1 MSGGMRVEERS
12 NNRAKPGAEARK
24 RFGKKNSQQKV
35 SKPLLFRTLF
45 LLAVCGIVAFVV
57 LAVRLYDIQ
66 IVNNSY
72 FTARSLSG
80 QQRQT
85 TLRAS
90 RGTIYDSGG
99 RILAMSGPVE
109 NVFISPLEMALHE
122 QDVRFI
128 AEGLS
133 YLLGV
138 DIGLVIDRASRT
150 TSQFQVIKPRVGADE
165 AERVRRFIAD
175 HSIRGVHFEPA
186 QMRFYP
192 NDSLASQVLG
202 FVGTDDVGLDGIE
215 QRFNTHLTGV
225 DGRIIRLTNARGSDL
240 MIAGFGDYNQ
250 ARHGNDITLTLNL
263 SIQHYMEKH
272 LAQAVIDYDVQNG
285 AVAIAMDPRTGEIL
299 AMANYPTFDPN
310 NFLRLS
316 DSVLERLSSIEDED
330 EFVEAYRNAQFE
342 MWRNRA
348 LTDTYE
354 PGSVFKMITFAMGLE
369 ENVARPDTIFS
380 CHGQIGVRLFDGE
393 SIRNC
398 HNRWGHGALTMNEAM
413 YRSCNVASIDIGL
426 RVGARTF
433 YHYIGAF
440 GLFDRTGLDNAVEG
454 RSLWWSESAFF
465 DWQNH
470 TQLASASFGQTFRI
484 TPIQMINAAAA
495 TINGGYLMQPF
506 MVRQVTDVNG
516 NIIEYNE
523 PTMLRQVI
531 SNETSAYMRAMLEGS
546 VTDGTGRNAQV
557 RGFRIGGKT
566 GTSEN
571 VEQLALRGE
580 DDMSDK
586 DYIVSFLGF
595 APADDPQIIILVL
608 LDTPSHD
615 TGIRITGGMMAAPVV
630 GKMLAD
636 ILPMSLGIMPV
647 YTEADLPDIN
657 IHVPRLTGRDIDSA
671 INVLTASGFTY
682 KVVGDGNTV
691 TGQMPTPNAYVA
703 SGANVII
710 YAGEEVPRDIVTV
723 PHLGGMSYSEAGNA
737 LAERGLFL
745 RTTGVPRTDSRA
757 RVSVQSISA
766 GRDVQFG
773 AVVEVTL
780 INPDASEQ

>member
-1 MSGGMRVEERS
+1 MSGGMKVEQRGG
-12 NNRAKPGAEARK
+12 NRARPGADARK
-24 RFGKKNSQQKV
+24 RYGKNSSQQAV

-80 QQRQT
+80 QLRQT
-85 TLRAS
+85 TLPAS
-90 RGTIYDSGG
+90 RGTIFDSGG
-99 RILAMSGPVE
+99 RILAMSGSVE
-109 NVFISPLEMALHE
+109 NVFISPLEMALEE
-122 QDVRFI
+122 QDIRFV

-138 DIGLVIDRASRT
+138 DIGFVIERASRT
-150 TSQFQVIKPRVGADE
+150 ASQYQVIKPRVSADE
-165 AERVRRFIAD
+165 AQRVRQFIRD
-175 HSIRGVHFEPA
+175 HNIRGVHFEPA

-192 NDSLASQVLG
+192 NDALASQVLG
-202 FVGTDDVGLDGIE
+202 FVGTDDVGLDGME
-215 QRFNTHLTGV
+215 QRFNRELTGV
-225 DGRIIRLTNARGSDL
+225 DGRMIRLTNARGSDL
-240 MIAGFGDYNQ
+240 MLSGFGDYHP
-250 ARHGNDITLTLNL
+250 ARHGNDITLTINL
-263 SIQHYMEKH
+263 SIQHYVEKH

-299 AMANYPTFDPN
+299 AIANYPTFDPN

-316 DSVLERLSSIEDED
+316 DSAMESLSGIEDEE
-330 EFVEAYRNAQFE
+330 EFREAYRNAQFE

-369 ENVARPDTIFS
+369 ENVGRPDTLFS
-380 CHGQIGVRLFDGE
+380 CHGSIGVRLFDGE
-393 SIRNC
+393 SIRHC
-398 HNRWGHGALTMNEAM
+398 HNRWGHGSLTMNEAM

-433 YHYIGAF
+433 YHYIEAL
-440 GLFDRTGLDNAVEG
+440 GLFDRTGLDNAIEG

-484 TPIQMINAAAA
+484 TPIQMITAAAA

-506 MVRQVTDVNG
+506 MVRQVADSDG
-516 NIIEYNE
+516 NLIEVNE
-523 PTMLRQVI
+523 PTLVRQVI
-531 SNETSAYMRAMLEGS
+531 SNETSAAMRTMLEGS
-546 VTDGTGRNAQV
+546 VTEGTGRNAQV

-580 DDMSDK
+580 DDTSDK

-595 APADDPQIIILVL
+595 APADDPQIVILVL
-608 LDTPSHD
+608 LDTPSHE
-615 TGIRITGGMMAAPVV
+615 TGIRITGGTMAAPVV

-647 YTEADLPDIN
+647 FTEADLPDIN
-657 IHVPRLTGRDIDSA
+657 LHVPRLSGRDIESA
-671 INVLTASGFTY
+671 VGVLSASGFSY
-682 KVVGDGNTV
+682 RVVGSGSVV
-691 TGQMPTPNAYVA
+691 TGQMPTPNAYIA
-703 SGANVII
+703 SGTEVII
-710 YAGEEVPRDIVTV
+710 YAGEEVPRDMVTV
-723 PHLGGMSYSEAGNA
+723 PHLGDMSYSEARNA
-737 LAERGLFL
+737 LAGRGLFI
-745 RTTGVPRTDSRA
+745 RTAGIPRTDSRA

-766 GRDVQFG
+766 GREVQFG

-780 INPDASEQ
+780 INPEASEQ

>member
-1 MSGGMRVEERS
+1 MSGGMRVEQRGS
-12 NNRAKPGAEARK
+12 NRAKPGAEARK
-24 RFGKKNSQQKV
+24 RYGKKNSQQAV

-80 QQRQT
+80 QLRQT
-85 TLRAS
+85 TLPAS
-90 RGTIYDSGG
+90 RGTIFDAGG

-109 NVFISPLEMALHE
+109 NIFISPLEMAMEE

-138 DIGLVIDRASRT
+138 DIGLVIERASRT
-150 TSQFQVIKPRVGADE
+150 ASQYQVIKPRVNADE
-165 AERVRRFIAD
+165 AERVRQFIRD
-175 HSIRGVHFEPA
+175 HNIRGVHFEPA

-192 NDSLASQVLG
+192 NDVLASQVLG
-202 FVGTDDVGLDGIE
+202 FVGTDDSGLDGLE
-215 QRFNTHLTGV
+215 QRFNSQLTGV
-225 DGRIIRLTNARGSDL
+225 DGRMIRLTNARGSDL
-240 MIAGFGDYNQ
+240 MLAGFGDYHQ
-250 ARHGNDITLTLNL
+250 ARHGNDITLTINL
-263 SIQHYMEKH
+263 SIQHYVEKH
-272 LAQAVIDYDVQNG
+272 LAQAVVDYDVQNG

-299 AMANYPTFDPN
+299 AIANYPTFDPN

-316 DSVLERLSSIEDED
+316 DSAMGALSAIEDEY
-330 EFVEAYRNAQFE
+330 EFQEAYRNAQFD

-369 ENVARPDTIFS
+369 ENVGRPYTLFD
-380 CHGQIGVRLFDGE
+380 CRGHIGVRLFDGE

-398 HNRWGHGALTMNEAM
+398 HNRWGHGSLTMNEAM

-433 YHYIGAF
+433 YHYIEAF

-454 RSLWWSESAFF
+454 RSLWWSENAFF

-484 TPIQMINAAAA
+484 TPIQMITAAAA

-506 MVRQVTDVNG
+506 MVRQIADSDG
-516 NIIEYNE
+516 NLIEVNE
-523 PTMLRQVI
+523 PTMVRQVI
-531 SNETSAYMRAMLEGS
+531 SNETSAAMRAMLEGS
-546 VTDGTGRNAQV
+546 VTEGTGRNAQV

-580 DDMSDK
+580 DDTSDK

-595 APADDPQIIILVL
+595 APADDPQIVILVL
-608 LDTPSHD
+608 LDTPSHE
-615 TGIRITGGMMAAPVV
+615 TGIRITGGTMAAPVV
-630 GKMLAD
+630 GKMMAD
-636 ILPMSLGIMPV
+636 ILPMTLGIMPV
-647 YTEADLPDIN
+647 FTEADFPDIN
-657 IHVPRLTGRDIDSA
+657 LHVPRLSGRDIESA
-671 INVLTASGFTY
+671 TSVLSASGFSY
-682 KVVGDGNTV
+682 RVVGSGSMV
-691 TGQMPTPNAYVA
+691 TGQIPMPNAYVA
-703 SGANVII
+703 SGAEVII
-710 YAGEEVPRDIVTV
+710 YAGEDVPREMVTV
-723 PHLGGMSYSEAGNA
+723 PHLVDMSYTEARNA
-737 LAERGLFL
+737 LAGRGLFI
-745 RTTGVPRTDSRA
+745 RTAGIPRTDSRA
-757 RVSVQSISA
+757 RVSIQSISA
-766 GRDVQFG
+766 GREVQFG

-780 INPDASEQ
+780 INPEASEQ